1 MEVMHLLIVY
11 LLVVLSVH
19 VSRGNVEAEVE
30 QEGITEE
37 QQKVHDE
44 CRNPD
49 YKRYLKCLIRPRRHH
64 HIGHGDGLSENDPT
78 HCLEACLK
86 KCDHHLEHDDC
97 EKKCSYCTKR
107 TKHRHQIIT
116 EYETE
121 CESGNCGSAN
131 DGLRTTNITT
141 NIDINNII
149 NTFSNATK
157 NGVPGAP
164 PGSPGVPGTPG
175 TPGGP
180 GGPGGP
186 GTPGW
191 PGWPGKLGDD
201 KKGPNEENGGI
212 GKTDEWNKVG
222 DCCPSRFPSLPIV
235 PQISLVPQI
244 TYSVGFG
251 AAGGCA
257 QNQWLCVQQNG
268 VKEVQPDCSGCG
280 NPVLRYRCDVSCYAT
295 YASAA
300 AKIKPPCSS
309 PECVGG
315 ESLL

>member
-164 PGSPGVPGTPG
+164 LLVRLVYLVHLVHLVDLVRLVGLVGLVSSEMI
-175 TPGGP
+175 
-180 GGPGGP
+180 
-186 GTPGW
+186 
-191 PGWPGKLGDD
+191 
-201 KKGPNEENGGI
+201 KKVLMKRMVVLERRTNGI
-212 GKTDEWNKVG
+212 KS
-222 DCCPSRFPSLPIV
+222 SRFPSLPIV

-315 ESLL
+315 SA

>member
-1 MEVMHLLIVY
+1 MEVTHLLVVY
-11 LLVVLSVH
+11 LLAALTSVH
-19 VSRGNVEAEVE
+19 ASHGNVETGVTE
-30 QEGITEE
+30 QEGITDDH
-37 QQKVHDE
+37 QKVHDE

-49 YKRYLKCLIRPRRHH
+49 YKKYLKCLMRPKRHH
-64 HIGHGDGLSENDPT
+64 HNGHGDELSENDPT

-86 KCDHHLEHDDC
+86 KCDHHSEHDEC

-121 CESGNCGSAN
+121 CVSGNCGPAN

-157 NGVPGAP
+157 NGALDTSIIPSTPVRPGRP
-164 PGSPGVPGTPG
+164 DRPGRPGMA
-175 TPGGP
+175 GG
-180 GGPGGP
+180 
-186 GTPGW
+186 
-191 PGWPGKLGDD
+191 
-201 KKGPNEENGGI
+201 NHENGGNGDNGENGI
-212 GKTDEWNKVG
+212 TDKPG
-222 DCCPSRFPSLPIV
+222 DCCPPVAPRFPSIPII

-244 TYSVGFG
+244 TYGVGFG

-257 QNQWLCVQQNG
+257 QNQWLCIQTG
-268 VKEVQPDCSGCG
+268 GIKEVQPDCSGCG
-280 NPVLRYRCDVSCYAT
+280 NPILRYRCDVSCYAT
-295 YASAA
+295 YAGAA
-300 AKIKPPCSS
+300 TKIKSPCNS

-315 ESLL
+315 SI